1 MRKTGDTPTPGFPG
15 GTERSVTYGTD
26 QQGSR
31 EEEEDSSPA
40 GGGAAVNSSAR
51 SLPLVRGPAQSG
63 AVMSGGRLPRGAG
76 RPRNGRGPQYV
87 GQVGEGVPRPGG
99 SGLAVEA
106 DTSEP
111 SAAESG
117 PGGED
122 ESRRPQAAPSRRGD
136 PEDQPVPAAR
146 TVSAG
151 EPRNGAPHLT
161 RAPAPQGTSSQTP
174 A

>member
-1 MRKTGDTPTPGFPG
+1 MGDTPTPGFPG

-26 QQGSR
+26 QQDSR
-31 EEEEDSSPA
+31 EEEEGPRPA
-40 GGGAAVNSSAR
+40 GGGTAVNSSAR

-161 RAPAPQGTSSQTP
+161 RAPAPQDTSSQTP